1 MRELG
6 LPPRPLPVKQI
17 ALIERWMATGI
28 LVVCLL
34 AVVSLF
40 AWSRTVALIVLIS
53 GLIMIF
59 GAGFARAV
67 VAYRRSELKRKT

>member
-1 MRELG
+1 MKEFA

-17 ALIERWMATGI
+17 ALIERWMAQGI
-28 LVVCLL
+28 VAVCLL

-59 GAGFARAV
+59 AAGFARAV